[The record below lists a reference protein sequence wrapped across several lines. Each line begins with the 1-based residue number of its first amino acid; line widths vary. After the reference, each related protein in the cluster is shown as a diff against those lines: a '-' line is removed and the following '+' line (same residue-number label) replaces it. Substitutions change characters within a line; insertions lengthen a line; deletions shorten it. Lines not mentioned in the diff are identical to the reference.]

1 MIAIR
6 GVNSK
11 EKELINDIVDI
22 HIRTFKH
29 FFLTFM
35 NKGFLRQMYRSYCEY
50 QNAEL
55 LVALDHDKAVGF
67 IAYSTDMSGLYKF
80 MLKRHLISFGWY
92 AFLAFLRKPSIFA
105 KLFGAFTKPKQAERE
120 DSYVRLSSIG
130 VDPDCKSEGIGSKLI
145 DEMKSRVDFSRY
157 HYISLET
164 DANDNDAVN
173 SFYQKNDF
181 ALAYAFVTSEGRE
194 MNEYRYCR

>member
-1 MIAIR
+1 MITIR
-6 GVNSK
+6 SVDSK
-11 EKELINDIVDI
+11 EKALIGDIVDI
-22 HIRTFKH
+22 HIRTFQH

-55 LVALDHDKAVGF
+55 LVALDDDKAVGF
-67 IAYSTDMSGLYKF
+67 IAYANDMSGLYRF
-80 MLKRHLISFGWY
+80 MLRRHLISFVWY
-92 AFLAFLRKPSIFA
+92 AFLAFLRKPSAFF
-105 KLFGAFTKPKQAERE
+105 KLFGALRKPKQAERE

-145 DEMKSRVDFSRY
+145 DEMKNRVDFSRFQ
-157 HYISLET
+157 YISLET

-173 SFYQKNDF
+173 SFYQKNEF
-181 ALAYAFVTSEGRE
+181 ALAYDFVTPEGRQ